1 MRKTVSFLLVFGAI
15 INALAGA
22 AMAVQ
27 PQVKLALK
35 LDGTIQAGNTVTAE
49 MWCEEAPGLGALQ
62 FTLDYDR
69 TVLKCTSCKVGPVL
83 RGMMNAVNPGHEDG
97 AIVVGASATAVEST
111 GLIASF
117 VFEVLSE
124 GEPDFQIINARFGT
138 ETGETLDYTVSG
150 LEQGSTEQPESP
162 PQLPEIPEKP
172 QTPSDAPGGSG
183 TSDNTGS
190 TGGSGSSGGGV
201 SVPSQQPDVSEQ
213 PTTSETEETKPAFT
227 DIEGHWAEE
236 YLITAKE
243 RGLVAGY
250 PDGRCGPDDKVT
262 RAQFVMIL
270 WKNAGWPEPA
280 KASDFVDL
288 EAGEYYLDAVAW
300 AQEKGYVV
308 GKGEGRFAPND
319 PVSREEIAV
328 ILRKLPASKGGMEQM
343 FGNMY
348 DDHFTDSEKTSSWGK
363 NAVYWAVYNEVW
375 CGKASIKMGNELKAT
390 DHASRAEVAVMMVNY
405 QDKVEGET

>member
-1 MRKTVSFLLVFGAI
+1 MRRIVSFLLVLGAM
-15 INALAGA
+15 INVLAMST
-22 AMAVQ
+22 MAVQ

-35 LDGTIQAGNTVTAE
+35 LDGMIQAGNTVTAE
-49 MWCEEAPGLGALQ
+49 LWCEEAPGLGSLQ

-111 GLIASF
+111 GLVASF

-124 GEPDFQIINARFGT
+124 GEPAFRIVNAGFGT
-138 ETGETLDYTVSG
+138 ETGEALDYAVSG
-150 LEQGSTEQPESP
+150 LEQGSTEQSDSQPQKPESP
-162 PQLPEIPEKP
+162 EIP
-172 QTPSDAPGGSG
+172 QTPSIAPDSSG
-183 TSDNTGS
+183 TVDDTGD
-190 TGGSGSSGGGV
+190 SGGGV
-201 SVPSQQPDVSEQ
+201 SIPSQTPDVPEQ
-213 PTTSETEETKPAFT
+213 PATSETEEAKPAFT
-227 DIEGHWAEE
+227 DIEGHWAEK
-236 YLITAKE
+236 YLVIAKE

-250 PDGRCGPDDKVT
+250 PDGRCGPDDQVT

-288 EAGEYYLDAVAW
+288 EPGEYYLDAVAW
-300 AQEKGYVV
+300 AQEKGYVA

-328 ILRKLPASKGGMEQM
+328 ILRKLPASKSGMEQM
-343 FGNMY
+343 FGSMY
-348 DDHFTDSEKTSSWGK
+348 DDHFADSEKTSSWGR

-375 CGKASIKMGNELKAT
+375 CGKADIKMGNELKAT
-390 DHASRAEVAVMMVNY
+390 NHASRAEVAVMVVNY